1 MDLET
6 RVETEIGEKVQDFM
20 NRKAKQGK
28 TIRHCSMAMD
38 VSQTT
43 ASRWAHKYEVK
54 FNADN
59 PFKSWMISSME
70 KW

>member
-54 FNADN
+54 FTGRN
-59 PFKSWMISSME
+59 PFNWWSMDDV
-70 KW
+70 